1 MFCPPS
7 APQPN
12 RRKAKRRRTR
22 LRAGRVADMN
32 TRFLADCLIFDRSE
46 HGVRIRLA
54 GRLALPE
61 VVKFYDEELN
71 CLKVARIIWSQ
82 GNEYGL
88 AFAEEGDGHAPSRRD
103 LAAMSGKY
111 YALRR

>member
-1 MFCPPS
+1 MLRPPP

-46 HGVRIRLA
+46 SGVRIRLA
-54 GRLALPE
+54 GRMALPE
-61 VVKFYDEELN
+61 IVKFYYEELN
-71 CLKVARIIWSQ
+71 CLKVARIVWHR

-88 AFAEEGDGHAPSRRD
+88 SFAREHEGAAPSARE
-103 LAAMSGKY
+103 LAAIGGKY